1 MTHITTS
8 ITMDTTWITAAT
20 TMLALHVLLSFVRL
34 WQSRSCT
41 VIRYQ
46 MFNHHQPSSTIIN
59 HHQMFLWAAFFVLQ
73 APPKCDISRYRG
85 LWAWR
90 LWWQTALCLS
100 PWVWCGSQQPQL
112 SRWRCACFL
121 ASIFMVFCSLRVSWI
136 EQTHWCLNYHLFSDP
151 LLRSLTYNLRFIN
164 RTWLISK
171 DADQTKSR

>member
-1 MTHITTS
+1 MSRTMGMEAMMTHITTS

-34 WQSRSCT
+34 WQSQ
-41 VIRYQ
+41 VLHRYQ
-46 MFNHHQPSSTIIN
+46 ISDVQPSSTIIN

-136 EQTHWCLNYHLFSDP
+136 EQTHWWFEL
-151 LLRSLTYNLRFIN
+151 SLV
-164 RTWLISK
+164 
-171 DADQTKSR
+171 